1 MSRSFSLDGLIH
13 DFYATFSYMLYISH
27 SFFLCIIHITTT
39 RTQVELIDSHYIG
52 DSGLHELVWW
62 RNHLSSLA
70 TCIGLN
76 LQLKGVEKPLKHK
89 LANEFSEVA

>member
-1 MSRSFSLDGLIH
+1 MTSKLPFPICYTDLTLSLYVNSYNYNWYTSR
-13 DFYATFSYMLYISH
+13 
-27 SFFLCIIHITTT
+27 
-39 RTQVELIDSHYIG
+39 IDRHYIG

-76 LQLKGVEKPLKHK
+76 LQLKGVEKPLKHN
-89 LANEFSEVA
+89 LANEFSRLLKSTSNSLV